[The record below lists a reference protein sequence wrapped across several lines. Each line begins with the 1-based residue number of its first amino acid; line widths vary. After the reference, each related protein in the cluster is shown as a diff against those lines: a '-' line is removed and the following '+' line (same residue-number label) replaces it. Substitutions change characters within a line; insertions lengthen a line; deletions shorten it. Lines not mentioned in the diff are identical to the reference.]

1 MLLSRAVAAIFL
13 CALMAWT
20 AGAIPVG
27 PAKLPSD
34 SAKAA
39 TAPSAAPVTTS
50 ADSTAKAT
58 VPAKPAPDP
67 VKAKLAAKQERKL
80 RMEYLKVTGGIVG
93 PTLKP
98 ETLLPLLGDT
108 NLVLLDIRQPGEQA
122 VSMIPHAMTTPE
134 FAQRF
139 RRGIPKGKRI
149 VVYCT
154 IGYRSGKYAM
164 ELAGQGIIAEN
175 LEGGLL
181 AWSHIG
187 GPLEVRNPSGL
198 TTPTRRVHIYSSGW
212 NFLHPDYEAVW

>member
-1 MLLSRAVAAIFL
+1 MIRAGLATIVALFIGSA
-13 CALMAWT
+13 MAV
-20 AGAIPVG
+20 PVG
-27 PAKLPSD
+27 PATLPSD
-34 SAKAA
+34 TAKAA
-39 TAPSAAPVTTS
+39 PSPSPSPTPDSAGKAQSANPPV
-50 ADSTAKAT
+50 DR
-58 VPAKPAPDP
+58 

-80 RMEYLKVTGGIVG
+80 RMEYLKVTNGITG

-98 ETLLPLLGDT
+98 DSLLTLLGDT
-108 NLVLLDIRQPGEQA
+108 NLVLLDIRQPDEQV
-122 VSMIPHAMTTPE
+122 VSMIPHALTTRE
-134 FAQRF
+134 FAERF

-164 ELAGQGIIAEN
+164 ELAGQGITAEN